1 MASES
6 TKLVVDGIL
15 FDMDGTL
22 IDSTPGVLGAWD
34 TFKKDYPHLDLER
47 ILRTSHGVRSIDT
60 LRKELQLKDDPDESK
75 LRAEVT
81 RFEVE
86 VIAKGLVLLPGVLL
100 LLDQLSTGP
109 ESVGTRWTIVTSA
122 TRFYTPQALKSVE
135 IRIPEHIVM
144 AEDVARGKPHPDPY
158 LKGAE
163 NLGLDPAQVVVIE
176 DAPSGVRAGK
186 AAGAKV
192 IGVCTSHT
200 AEELATAQPDFIVKD
215 LTKVSAAWLGDKI
228 ELTLETV
235 QV

>member
-6 TKLVVDGIL
+6 TKVLVDGIL
-15 FDMDGTL
+15 FDMDG
-22 IDSTPGVLGAWD
+22 
-34 TFKKDYPHLDLER
+34 
-47 ILRTSHGVRSIDT
+47 
-60 LRKELQLKDDPDESK
+60 ELQLKDDPDESK

-86 VIAKGLVLLPGVLL
+86 VIAKGLVLLPGVMP

-109 ESVGTRWTIVTSA
+109 ESAGTRWTIVTSA

-135 IRIPEHIVM
+135 IQIPEHIVM

-163 NLGLDPAQVVVIE
+163 NLGLDPAQGKHALIE

-186 AAGAKV
+186 AAGSKV

-200 AEELATAQPDFIVKD
+200 AEEIAAAEPDFIVED
-215 LTKVSAAWLGDKI
+215 LTKVSAAWVGTQI

>member
-1 MASES
+1 
-6 TKLVVDGIL
+6 
-15 FDMDGTL
+15 TL

-60 LRKELQLKDDPDESK
+60 LRKELQLNDDPDESK
-75 LRAEVT
+75 LRV
-81 RFEVE
+81 RFRRPFSSILE
-86 VIAKGLVLLPGVLL
+86 VIAKGLVLLPGVMSLL
-100 LLDQLSTGP
+100 EQLSTGP

-135 IRIPEHIVM
+135 IQMPEHIVM

-158 LKGAE
+158 LKGAQ

-186 AAGAKV
+186 AAGSKV

-200 AEELATAQPDFIVKD
+200 AEELAAAQPDFIVKD
-215 LTKVSAAWLGDKI
+215 LTK
-228 ELTLETV
+228 
-235 QV
+235 

>member
-60 LRKELQLKDDPDESK
+60 LRKELQLREDPDESK

-86 VIAKGLVLLPGVLL
+86 VIAKGLVLLPGVMPLL
-100 LLDQLSTGP
+100 NQLSTGP
-109 ESVGTRWTIVTSA
+109 ESAGTRWTIVTSA

-135 IRIPEHIVM
+135 INIPEHIVM
-144 AEDVARGKPHPDPY
+144 AEDVTRGKPHPDPY

-186 AAGAKV
+186 AAGSKV

-200 AEELATAQPDFIVKD
+200 AEELAAAEPDFIVQD
-215 LTKVSAAWLGDKI
+215 LTKVSAAWVGDKI
-228 ELTLETV
+228 ALTLETV